1 MKKKL
6 HRYFLLLLLGSCL
19 TTKLI
24 AQNIQRVRIDFSV
37 PGKFTRHLLIGFTK
51 DNSASDSYDYG
62 YDALNRDSYPYD
74 LSWKVDDR
82 KCIIQGVGA
91 FDDNKKYP
99 LWLFMSKEEDFEISL
114 DTTENFENPIAVF
127 VFDATENTYTK
138 INESNFKSHVGKGEY
153 TNRFYLAF
161 QSENTTSSSSVA
173 KTLSTED
180 EILKNTKIQYLKN
193 SKELYINTNGLATI
207 KEIALTNVSGQRL
220 FTSKSI
226 NNRSLK
232 MPINQMTNQL
242 VFVNVITDIGQTT
255 KQLIIH

>member
-1 MKKKL
+1 ME
-6 HRYFLLLLLGSCL
+6 
-19 TTKLI
+19 
-24 AQNIQRVRIDFSV
+24 RVRIDFTV
-37 PGKFTRHLLIGFTK
+37 PGKFVRHLLISFTSN
-51 DNSASDSYDYG
+51 DAAGDGYDYG
-62 YDALNRDSYPYD
+62 YEALNRDSYPYD
-74 LSWKVDDR
+74 LSWVVSGL
-82 KCIIQGVGA
+82 KCTIQGVGA
-91 FDDNKKYP
+91 FDDTKKYP
-99 LWLFMSKEEDFEISL
+99 LWLFMSKEDDFEISL
-114 DTTENFENPIAVF
+114 DTTENFENPIDVYIY
-127 VFDATENTYTK
+127 DTIENTYTK
-138 INESNFKSHVGKGEY
+138 INESSFKSHVGKGEY
-153 TNRFYLAF
+153 TDRFYLAF
-161 QSENTTSSSSVA
+161 KSENTTSSSSVA

-242 VFVNVITDIGQTT
+242 VFVNVVTDIGQTT